1 MAEIGSW
8 GTFTFYVSRSSIKTF
23 DDLKW
28 ESSVK
33 YATHERHLKEPLL
46 EFTGQDVELSCIIGN
61 LFTELDPPCAACDS
75 DADELTISGRTYTGA
90 QAVLTVTEWGF
101 RFDGDPSEIE
111 EIRGKR
117 CLRRGG

>member
-1 MAEIGSW
+1 MTMAEIGSW

-46 EFTGQDVELSCIIGN
+46 EFTGQDGESTKLSNSLQRYDRGGN
-61 LFTELDPPCAACDS
+61 LLAAS
-75 DADELTISGRTYTGA
+75 
-90 QAVLTVTEWGF
+90 VNVTMQSYSS
-101 RFDGDPSEIE
+101 R
-111 EIRGKR
+111 
-117 CLRRGG
+117 